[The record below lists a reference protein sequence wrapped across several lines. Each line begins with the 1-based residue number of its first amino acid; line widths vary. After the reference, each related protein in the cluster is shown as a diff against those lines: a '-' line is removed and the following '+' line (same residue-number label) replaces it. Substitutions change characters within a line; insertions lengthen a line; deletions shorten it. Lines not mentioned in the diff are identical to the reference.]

1 MRFSPALLTS
11 KRKSSFPVQNA
22 IFFLLIFLFSC
33 DASNS
38 QEHKAADSTNRQTIT
53 EEVKEEQKTVALSL
67 DTALY
72 DQKYNY
78 LAAGDTLGNWP
89 VKAPH
94 PLPGAILPFKR
105 VIAYYGNLYS
115 KKMGILGELPE
126 AEMTAKLKEE
136 IQKWNAADSTTEAI
150 PALHYIAVT
159 AQGSPGKDGKYRLRM
174 PFHQIDSVLKMS
186 EKINAITFVD
196 IQVGL
201 STLQQEVPQL
211 EKYLS
216 RPDMHLGIDPEF
228 SMKGGERPGKV
239 IGSFNADDIN
249 YVTGYL
255 ADLVKKNNLP
265 PKILV
270 IHRFTQA
277 MMKDYKN
284 IKLRPEV
291 QVVIDM
297 DGWGHQARKKN
308 TYRQYVYKEPVQFA
322 GFKVFY
328 KNDTREANSRPMT
341 PDELIELVP
350 KPIYIQ
356 YQ

>member
-1 MRFSPALLTS
+1 MHVLPAMLANAEKKLSPL
-11 KRKSSFPVQNA
+11 RSSM
-22 IFFLLIFLFSC
+22 FLFLIFLLSC

-38 QEHKAADSTNRQTIT
+38 QDQKTTDTTTQQQDVPEPK
-53 EEVKEEQKTVALSL
+53 EEVKATIGL

-72 DQKYNY
+72 DQKNSY

-89 VKAPH
+89 VKGPY

-105 VIAYYGNLYS
+105 IIAYYGNLYS
-115 KKMGILGELPE
+115 KKMGILGEYPE
-126 AEMTAKLKEE
+126 AEMLAKLKEDVK
-136 IQKWNAADSTTEAI
+136 KWDAADTTTKAI

-159 AQGSPGKDGKYRLRM
+159 AQESPGKDGKYRLRM
-174 PFHQIDSVLKMS
+174 PFHQIDSVLKMA
-186 EKINAITFVD
+186 EKIEAITFVD

-201 STLQQEVPQL
+201 STLQQEVPQF
-211 EKYLS
+211 EKYLT

-249 YVTGYL
+249 YVTEYL
-255 ADLVKKNNLP
+255 ADLVKKHNLP

-291 QVVIDM
+291 QIVIDM

-308 TYRQYVYKEPVQFA
+308 TYRQYVYKEPVQFP

-341 PDELIELVP
+341 PEELMELVP